1 MNSTGFNRS
10 VKDKGDV
17 KSKIDNVVSNSN
29 ASNWLEI
36 KKIES
41 RAVESKRRAN
51 SRE

>member
-17 KSKIDNVVSNSN
+17 KSKIDNVVSN